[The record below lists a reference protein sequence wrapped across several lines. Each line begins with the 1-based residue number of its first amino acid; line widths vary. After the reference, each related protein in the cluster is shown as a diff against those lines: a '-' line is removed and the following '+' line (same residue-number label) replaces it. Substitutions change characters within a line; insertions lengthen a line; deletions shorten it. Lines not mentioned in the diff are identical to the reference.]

1 MAENKGYIINAD
13 DKGSVNISDEVVAI
27 IAAVAATEVEGVH
40 GLFISHG
47 KEVTRVQGKRGL
59 SKGIKVF
66 IEGNEV
72 SIDVNVM
79 TDMGCSVHEVG
90 AQVQS
95 AIITAVEDAV
105 GIKVGMVNVNICGIS
120 LS

>member
-1 MAENKGYIINAD
+1 
-13 DKGSVNISDEVVAI
+13 
-27 IAAVAATEVEGVH
+27 
-40 GLFISHG
+40 
-47 KEVTRVQGKRGL
+47 
-59 SKGIKVF
+59 
-66 IEGNEV
+66 
-72 SIDVNVM
+72 
-79 TDMGCSVHEVG
+79 MGCSVHEVG